1 VAAAAAFG
9 EGLMRWIA
17 ACALLFAATPSMAQQ
32 TESITVTADAMLG
45 VWKIT
50 SPHFVG
56 KKGLFGDWFFGPLTD
71 SFCRM
76 ERKDDDLTMPCLQ
89 GGEAIVTL
97 RGDKIHLA
105 VGIVLARFVI
115 DGVMQPGPS
124 FTGHAAVK
132 LVGIS
137 TEDPGISSGT
147 RLDLSTPPPDTGG
160 LAQLLR
166 DLVAQG
172 IAHIAHDDKVKDSP
186 ALRADLGSLQAAL
199 YLGQQDRVG
208 GPGKTDKDFF
218 TVYALEFEN
227 GERICGLHRR
237 EDGTLDAFG
246 CA

>member
-1 VAAAAAFG
+1 
-9 EGLMRWIA
+9 
-17 ACALLFAATPSMAQQ
+17 MAQQ
-32 TESITVTADAMLG
+32 TESVTVNADALLG
-45 VWKIT
+45 IWKI
-50 SPHFVG
+50 SRPNFVA
-56 KKGLFGDWFFGPLTD
+56 KEGLFSALKFGPARD
-71 SFCRM
+71 VFCHL
-76 ERKDDDLTMPCLQ
+76 ERKGDDLAMPCLQ
-89 GGEAIVTL
+89 GGEAAVTF

-105 VGIVLARFVI
+105 QGIALARLVV

-186 ALRADLGSLQAAL
+186 ALRADLGSLQTAV

-208 GPGKTDKDFF
+208 GPGKTDKGFF